1 MPDRLGWICPRCLA
15 SLSPDT
21 PACVPCPGRF
31 RKPQPDTGGGP
42 IFAPMRA
49 GLPSSP
55 ELILAL
61 QAALTMAADGML
73 SEEIIV
79 LPPGSRVLPPG
90 KPLTVPL
97 PLYMAAEHAVQH
109 ARVTTVWAEV
119 FPSLEASLRSVRTGV
134 AEVDFRLTPQEGRQS
149 DG

>member
-31 RKPQPDTGGGP
+31 RKPEPDAGGDP
-42 IFAPMRA
+42 ILAPMRA

-55 ELILAL
+55 ELASAL
-61 QAALTMAADGML
+61 PAALTTAADGML
-73 SEEIIV
+73 AGQIFV
-79 LPPGSRVLPPG
+79 LPLP
-90 KPLTVPL
+90 V
-97 PLYMAAEHAVQH
+97 YMAAENAVQR

-119 FPSLEASLRSVRTGV
+119 FPGLEASLRSVRTGV

>member
-31 RKPQPDTGGGP
+31 RKPEPDADGDP
-42 IFAPMRA
+42 ILAPMRA

-55 ELILAL
+55 ELVLAL

-73 SEEIIV
+73 AGQIFV
-79 LPPGSRVLPPG
+79 LPPGSKVLPPG

-97 PLYMAAEHAVQH
+97 PVHMAAENAVQH
-109 ARVTTVWAEV
+109 ARVTGVWAEV
-119 FPSLEASLRSVRTGV
+119 FPGLEASLRSTRTGV
-134 AEVDFRLTPQEGRQS
+134 AEVDFRLTPQKDGQAS
-149 DG
+149 D